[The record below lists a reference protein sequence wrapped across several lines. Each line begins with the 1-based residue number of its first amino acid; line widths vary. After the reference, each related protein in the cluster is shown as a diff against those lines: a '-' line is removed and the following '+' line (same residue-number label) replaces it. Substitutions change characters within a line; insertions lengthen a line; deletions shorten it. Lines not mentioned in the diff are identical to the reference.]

1 LLAVSSLDPVSTL
14 SELELESASEL
25 KLELSSTELEELWLS
40 ELSDVVAD
48 TNSEDSVVDAIDEE
62 FKNEVLDNNL
72 ELDFSSTIEDSSE
85 EFLIVLDTR
94 DEFV

>member
-1 LLAVSSLDPVSTL
+1 MLAVSSLDPVSTL

>member
-1 LLAVSSLDPVSTL
+1 MLAVSSLDPVSTL
-14 SELELESASEL
+14 SELELELASEL

>member
-1 LLAVSSLDPVSTL
+1 MLAVSSLDPVSTL

-48 TNSEDSVVDAIDEE
+48 ANSEDSVVDAIDEE
-62 FKNEVLDNNL
+62 FKMKC
-72 ELDFSSTIEDSSE
+72 
-85 EFLIVLDTR
+85 
-94 DEFV
+94 

>member
-1 LLAVSSLDPVSTL
+1 MLAVSSLDPVSTL

-48 TNSEDSVVDAIDEE
+48 ANSEDSVVDAIDEE

>member
-1 LLAVSSLDPVSTL
+1 MLAVSSLDPVSTL

-48 TNSEDSVVDAIDEE
+48 ANSEDSVVDAIDEE
-62 FKNEVLDNNL
+62 FKDEVLDNNL

>member
-1 LLAVSSLDPVSTL
+1 MLAVSSLDPVSTL

-48 TNSEDSVVDAIDEE
+48 ANSEDSVVDAIDEE

-72 ELDFSSTIEDSSE
+72 N
-85 EFLIVLDTR
+85 
-94 DEFV
+94 